1 MKKKKKATKWI
12 IFARVLLVLQLI
24 ASAMIFAMAVK
35 TKMLPAKYIMFA
47 ALFT

>member
-35 TKMLPAKYIMFA
+35 QKCYLQSILCLQPGVY
-47 ALFT
+47 